1 MCIIG
6 DAGLPRQKSVL
17 ALLAPLTKMFY
28 LERRC
33 SLLKLSNK
41 KELVAEFAGC
51 LRETQI
57 SILVDYKGLN
67 VESMTQLRAELRKEG
82 VRLAVV
88 KNTLLGMA
96 SEGTDT
102 ALLKDFFKGPNA
114 IATCADDPV
123 APARILVK
131 FAETNSKLEIKAG
144 VMNGKILTVEDIKAL
159 AKMPSRE
166 VLLAQLLSAMNGV
179 PTALV
184 RVLSGVPRGFMTVLN
199 AIGEQKEAA

>member
-1 MCIIG
+1 M
-6 DAGLPRQKSVL
+6 
-17 ALLAPLTKMFY
+17 
-28 LERRC
+28 
-33 SLLKLSNK
+33 KLSNK
-41 KELVAEFAGC
+41 KEFVADFAGC
-51 LRETQI
+51 LKETQI

-67 VESMTQLRAELRKEG
+67 VEAMTQLRAELRKEG

-102 ALLKDFFKGPNA
+102 ALIKDFFKGPNA
-114 IATCADDPV
+114 IATCVDDPV

-131 FAETNSKLEIKAG
+131 FAEANNKLEIKAG
-144 VMNGKILTVEDIKAL
+144 AMNGRVLSIEDIKAL

-166 VLLAQLLSAMNGV
+166 VLLAQVLSAMNGV
-179 PTALV
+179 PTAMV